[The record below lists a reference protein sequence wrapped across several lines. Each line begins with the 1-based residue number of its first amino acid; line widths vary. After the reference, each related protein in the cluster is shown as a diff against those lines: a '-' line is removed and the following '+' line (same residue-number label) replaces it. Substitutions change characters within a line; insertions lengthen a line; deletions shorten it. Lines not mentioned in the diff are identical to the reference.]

1 MHITVTVP
9 KGEDVGRRLRET
21 KVVNRDKN
29 FTCRLSSFFT
39 MLPSNKTRILGK
51 QDVQVGS

>member
-9 KGEDVGRRLRET
+9 KGEDVGRRLREM

-51 QDVQVGS
+51 QDFQVGS